1 MLGAGIPPVP
11 PSTGSSS
18 GDGLALVVVTIVLL
32 VVAAALTI
40 GWARGAKA
48 YGRSTDHE
56 VEQTHDRA
64 A

>member
-11 PSTGSSS
+11 PAGYSS
-18 GDGLALVVVTIVLL
+18 GGGFALAAVIIVLF

-48 YGRSTDHE
+48 YGRTTDHE
-56 VEQTHDRA
+56 VEQTYDRA